1 MSITLLACEMSAITG
16 GQILEK
22 YNMEAIL
29 FTRNVRNMW
38 YENLFHKLHDI
49 GDENTKNYACINI
62 DDLNK

>member
-1 MSITLLACEMSAITG
+1 MFLTITG

-29 FTRNVRNMW
+29 FTRTVRNIRC
-38 YENLFHKLHDI
+38 ENLFDKLHET